1 MDNKVGSVDIL
12 RNKTITIYR
21 NPNAPTF
28 IIEGSGGCDYFVER
42 EAFPLEPYTDAQFV
56 NTGFSILTSF
66 SEYKFIQNDHY
77 LGKDGSIGDSFAI
90 EVLDE

>member
-1 MDNKVGSVDIL
+1 M
-12 RNKTITIYR
+12 TIYR

-42 EAFPLEPYTDAQFV
+42 EACNSWSISVPLEPYTDAQFV